1 MDERLSRIHQML
13 ENKIILDKNSRGLE
27 LLMLLDKS
35 IYSDLNKK
43 VGNIKMVDSRSNE
56 DMYINPTISGVL
68 GLIDMCFHILEDH
81 AEKTKN

>member
-1 MDERLSRIHQML
+1 M
-13 ENKIILDKNSRGLE
+13 NKRGLE

-43 VGNIKMVDSRSNE
+43 VGNIKMVDSRYDDNDGNSQAND

>member
-1 MDERLSRIHQML
+1 M
-13 ENKIILDKNSRGLE
+13 NKRGLE

-56 DMYINPTISGVL
+56 DVYINPTISGVL
-68 GLIDMCFHILEDH
+68 GLIYMCFHILEDH